1 MIFEE
6 GTVHTLVYVDRKLAV
21 AMAVRLIGLQLHRG
35 QRNSAGGAFNWI
47 IQAYVSRDENVGF
60 TTDIRELLPEEV
72 MYEVYEAIDDEFK
85 FEDVEKCIEK
95 MAEIGENQL
104 LPGRPISVQ
113 GVLKFPDLQELGAYN
128 PFEPPDIEVKT
139 FQFHGEKCFVGQ
151 IHGNGFRLPVY
162 FDEASKAQV
171 AFCNENPVEVTGI
184 VRWSPPYSPKGA
196 RSLGLVIRTAA
207 LWLR

>member
-1 MIFEE
+1 M
-6 GTVHTLVYVDRKLAV
+6 HTLVYVDRQLAV
-21 AMAVRLIGLQLHRG
+21 AIAVKLVGIQLHRG
-35 QRNSAGGAFNWI
+35 QSHRVGGAFNWI
-47 IQAYVSRDENVGF
+47 IQAYVSRDENVSF

-72 MYEVYEAIDDEFK
+72 MYEVYEAIDKEYK
-85 FEDVEKCIEK
+85 FENVGKCIEK

-113 GVLKFPDLQELGAYN
+113 GLLKFPDLQKFSPYN
-128 PFEPPDIEVKT
+128 PFDPPNIDVKT
-139 FQFHGEKCFVGQ
+139 FQFHGEKCFVGEM
-151 IHGNGFRLPVY
+151 HGESFRLPVY

-171 AFCNENPVEVTGI
+171 AFCNENPAEVTGI

-196 RSLGLVIRTAA
+196 RSLSLAIRVAA